1 MDGSATRS
9 LEDRGL
15 NGMLVNWLYLPS
27 CTISR
32 GDGSTEEESRIVRV
46 AILEFPR
53 LLLFR
58 DPFPAVRDGDKSI
71 PPYFKDWL
79 PDCGGERQKYSGFR
93 IRPEINHQP

>member
-53 LLLFR
+53 PLLFS
-58 DPFPAVRDGDKSI
+58 DPFSAVRDVDKSI

-79 PDCGGERQKYSGFR
+79 PDCVGERQQYSGFR
-93 IRPEINHQP
+93 IRPEINRQP